1 MASVL
6 LPTDENLELL
16 RNVLRDGGLVAIPTE
31 TVYGLAANAFNSS
44 ACENIYQAKGRP
56 ATDPLICHVASV
68 SIAQSIASYN
78 QLSRHLADLFW
89 PGPLTLILPKA
100 KVIPDIVTAGL
111 DSVGVRCPI
120 HPVFRQLIKSLDFP
134 LAAPSANPF
143 AYISPTTAAHVAD
156 NLGDKIDYILDGGPS
171 ALGLEST
178 IVDARNES
186 APVLLRHGA
195 LGKTEIE
202 NRAGIKLIDLASSV
216 TQGPAVAP
224 GSALKHYSP
233 MTPLVLSTNPLEDH
247 ETDSSACLLWKKPA
261 GNISGNVFW
270 LSANGSLEEAG
281 ARLYAALHEIDQ
293 LGFKQIIAQTFPE
306 EDLGS
311 ALNDRLRRAAAK

>member
-6 LPTDENLELL
+6 LPTNENLQLL
-16 RNVLRDGGLVAIPTE
+16 RRVLRDGGLVAVPTE

-44 ACENIYQAKGRP
+44 ACENIYKSKGRP

-68 SIAQSIASYN
+68 SIAQNIASFN
-78 QLSRHLADLFW
+78 NLSKHLADLFW

-100 KVIPDIVTAGL
+100 QLIPDSVTAGL
-111 DSVGVRCPI
+111 DSVGVRCPL
-120 HPVFRQLIKSLDFP
+120 HPVFRQLIETLEFP

-156 NLGDKIDYILDGGPS
+156 NLGDRIDYILDGGPS

-195 LGKTEIE
+195 LGKSEIE
-202 NRAGIKLIDLASSV
+202 ARAGIKLTDKGSSI
-216 TQGPAVAP
+216 TDGPAVAP
-224 GSALKHYSP
+224 GSAIKHYSP
-233 MTPLVLSTNPLEDH
+233 MTPLLISPDPLAHYE
-247 ETDSSACLLWKKPA
+247 SSQKAYLVWKKPD
-261 GNISGNVFW
+261 GIIYDNLFW

-281 ARLYAALHEIDQ
+281 ARLYAALHEIDRR
-293 LGFKQIIAQTFPE
+293 GYSQIIAQSFPE
-306 EDLGS
+306 EDIGS